1 MFGMGIPEMV
11 IVGVVAV
18 LLFGARLPQV
28 AKSLGKS
35 YRDFRKGLNDFS
47 SSVDV
52 DSYSPPSSSSVSSSS
67 TYDYDYDDIDD
78 HEEATAPKFEPPPSE
93 PKASSDA

>member
-18 LLFGARLPQV
+18 LLFGARLPEV

-35 YRDFRKGLNDFS
+35 YRDFKKGMNDFT

-52 DSYSPPSSSSVSSSS
+52 NSYTPPSSSTASSSH

-93 PKASSDA
+93 PKTTDA